1 MQKAINLP
9 VIRPEV
15 AKTPSPPVGFAHFAR
30 RAAKRVL
37 RQIGVR
43 PRTSASNERDHSQ
56 YIPFEETIA
65 AAKAANLSVGDYIDR
80 NYNVA
85 GATQRAIDEMSALRV
100 FDRPV
105 QAVCEIGPGSG
116 RYLTKIVA
124 ACRPSHYEIYEMAG
138 PWANYLV
145 SEYQVVYR
153 QTDGRSLAETPSA
166 SIDLVHAHKVFVVT
180 PFVSTWSYLREM
192 IRVTKPGGHIVFDIM
207 TERCVEPDLLDAWIL
222 RSSSYYPSVFPR
234 DFALRVFEHHGVTF
248 VGSFLVPMRPG
259 QTETFVFR
267 K

>member
-1 MQKAINLP
+1 MLPAIN
-9 VIRPEV
+9 PEV
-15 AKTPSPPVGFAHFAR
+15 VKAPSPPLGFVHFTR

-43 PRTSASNERDHSQ
+43 PPTAAPNEPDHSQ

-80 NYNVA
+80 NFNVA
-85 GATQRAIDEMSALRV
+85 GATQRAIDEMSALGV
-100 FDRPV
+100 FARPIG
-105 QAVCEIGPGSG
+105 AVCEIGPGSG

-124 ACRPSHYEIYEMAG
+124 ACRPSHYEIYETAG

-145 SEYQVVYR
+145 REYRVVYR

-180 PFVSTWSYLREM
+180 PFVSTWSYLLEM
-192 IRVTKPGGHIVFDIM
+192 IRVTKAGGHIVFDVM
-207 TERCVEPDLLDAWIL
+207 TEHCVEPGLFDGWIRGRRAITPASFPATSRCGCSSTKAQ
-222 RSSSYYPSVFPR
+222 RSSAASLCR
-234 DFALRVFEHHGVTF
+234 
-248 VGSFLVPMRPG
+248 
-259 QTETFVFR
+259 
-267 K
+267 